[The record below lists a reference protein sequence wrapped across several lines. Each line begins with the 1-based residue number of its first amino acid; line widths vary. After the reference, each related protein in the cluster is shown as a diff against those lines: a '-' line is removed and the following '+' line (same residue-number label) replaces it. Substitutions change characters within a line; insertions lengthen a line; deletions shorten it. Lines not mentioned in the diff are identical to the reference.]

1 MTVHFVVMTHFIL
14 LKNAAFIYVHI
25 WVEKKSSLTKV
36 IGTFHFIHTR
46 HVPVISKTIEIQK
59 GNETTHLFTRH
70 FNEEKNDQTNTQ
82 SVIKKNTKQT
92 TTKTTQSI
100 VSHFLGNFEIS
111 PAE

>member
-82 SVIKKNTKQT
+82 SVIKKTTQT